1 MEKEKIFDLGIAK
14 IKIKQ
19 QEERKIV
26 LIGKCPFCDKKV
38 RGSTHSQVEWN
49 LALHIKQKH
58 KDDSEASILLEQFR
72 EQNKGEWKNIR
83 NNHNK

>member
-1 MEKEKIFDLGIAK
+1 MKEEIIDLGIAR
-14 IKIKQ
+14 IKIKP

-38 RGSTHSQVEWN
+38 RGTTHSQIEWN

-58 KDDSEASILLEQFR
+58 KDNEEAEILLKQLE
-72 EQNKGEWKNIR
+72 EQNKKL
-83 NNHNK
+83 